1 MCHSFCPRTTA
12 HQLVQCKILV
22 VHQSWTQIYSPPLLI
37 LRQVGISS
45 LLWEVFLGV
54 GVPWHLFQQLSNK
67 MEQKTVQLP
76 CLLVTLLHFS
86 CSYIIENGI
95 PVPNPFCNTFSDICN
110 QNSQSSLNGHTILGK
125 LLSGTQV
132 LVQVSHITS
141 DTTSIERTSALT
153 QKCGPGHLPSEF
165 HVQVCQWSLQALR
178 HDTNRHKKFWS
189 KGLRNPSTTMNKHE
203 GWSTPAS

>member
-22 VHQSWTQIYSPPLLI
+22 VQQSWTQIYSPPLLI

-45 LLWEVFLGV
+45 LLWEVLLGV

-95 PVPNPFCNTFSDICN
+95 PVPNPFCNSFSDICN
-110 QNSQSSLNGHTILGK
+110 SKFTVLSKWTHHSGQTLIWHTGPCPSLKYHLRYNIHQKDQCTDPKMWSRASSFRILCPG
-125 LLSGTQV
+125 LPM
-132 LVQVSHITS
+132 ITAS
-141 DTTSIERTSALT
+141 
-153 QKCGPGHLPSEF
+153 SET
-165 HVQVCQWSLQALR
+165 WDKQA
-178 HDTNRHKKFWS
+178 
-189 KGLRNPSTTMNKHE
+189 
-203 GWSTPAS
+203 